1 MVLNDY
7 LNAYT
12 QQTTLKKATLLMDL
26 FELFYN
32 HLYIEENKQILQQLY
47 DDLTI
52 FFELMNGIFISIGMI
67 HHSRGSVREYSVKII
82 IPLFFIIRFQTM
94 FVYLLSLNRVLF

>member
-1 MVLNDY
+1 MNDY

-32 HLYIEENKQILQQLY
+32 HLYIEESKQNLQQLY

-52 FFELMNGIFISIGMI
+52 FFELMNGIFIRIGMI
-67 HHSRGSVREYSVKII
+67 YHSRGSVREYSVKII